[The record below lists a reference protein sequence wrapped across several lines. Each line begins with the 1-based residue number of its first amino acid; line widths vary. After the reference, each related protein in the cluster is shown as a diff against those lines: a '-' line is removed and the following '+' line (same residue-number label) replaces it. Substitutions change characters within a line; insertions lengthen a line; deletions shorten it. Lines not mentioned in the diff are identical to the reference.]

1 VKESAKVVRVIESP
15 EQAAEQA
22 ERVAK
27 KGRQAMSPSIVSLYE
42 GIDKELSQTIPAA
55 VLELLYEGIDPNSL
69 PLVLHYWIQGRHI
82 SLVVYDRK
90 TGQART
96 VCYSLAFK

>member
-15 EQAAEQA
+15 EQAAEQ
-22 ERVAK
+22 VAK

-55 VLELLYEGIDPNSL
+55 VLELLYEGIDHNSL